1 MNKTSTCAG
10 NLTIVPPVGRQT
22 VYLQTQI
29 YSIMSCSDQCCED
42 KGLRRMQVE
51 VVSLYFSEVDLEG
64 PL

>member
-10 NLTIVPPVGRQT
+10 NLNYSSSSGETDSIFT
-22 VYLQTQI
+22 NTD
-29 YSIMSCSDQCCED
+29 SIMSCSDQCCED